1 MRHVLISTF
10 FDHEINCFE
19 LTLPFMPLVLSLK
32 ISNTTASENHS
43 TSSCLYIKKE
53 NTLLIIIKLLM
64 WASFFSLKI
73 TWREGDA
80 N

>member
-32 ISNTTASENHS
+32 ISDTAASENQS
-43 TSSCLYIKKE
+43 TSSCLCIKE

-64 WASFFSLKI
+64 WASLFSLKI
-73 TWREGDA
+73 TWSEGDA

>member
-10 FDHEINCFE
+10 FDHEINCYE

-32 ISNTTASENHS
+32 ISDTAASENHS
-43 TSSCLYIKKE
+43 TSSCLYIKE

-73 TWREGDA
+73 TWREEDA
-80 N
+80 Y

>member
-32 ISNTTASENHS
+32 ISDTAASENHS
-43 TSSCLYIKKE
+43 TSSCLYIKE
-53 NTLLIIIKLLM
+53 IVH
-64 WASFFSLKI
+64 F
-73 TWREGDA
+73 
-80 N
+80 

>member
-19 LTLPFMPLVLSLK
+19 LTLPFMPLVLYLK
-32 ISNTTASENHS
+32 ISDTAASENQS
-43 TSSCLYIKKE
+43 TSSCLCIKE